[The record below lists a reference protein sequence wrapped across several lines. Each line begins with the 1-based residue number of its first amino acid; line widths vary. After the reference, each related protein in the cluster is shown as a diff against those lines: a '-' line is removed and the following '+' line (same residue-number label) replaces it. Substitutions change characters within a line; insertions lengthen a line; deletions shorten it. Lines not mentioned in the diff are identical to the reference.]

1 MASRFLSSRDIE
13 QFTRFNRELVG
24 DLKRDKDGIIN
35 QLVKIFQISASDTK
49 TNLYGEAVG
58 GVKTFSPG
66 VELPCTIQADD
77 FDFNTDEFGPDLR
90 QTVVYGFMRD
100 TLIEADFRPE
110 IGDIIDWNHA
120 HWEIN
125 SINENQLIG
134 GKYDENFSVVC
145 NTHLIRK
152 RALNIERI
160 RSI

>member
-90 QTVVYGFMRD
+90 QNAVFSFLREQ
-100 TLIEADFRPE
+100 LIDAGLRPE
-110 IGDIIDWNHA
+110 LGDIIDWNLG
-120 HWEIN
+120 HWEVAGL
-125 SINENQLIG
+125 NENQLVG
-134 GKYDENFSVVC
+134 GDYNNNFSVVL
-145 NTHLIRK
+145 NTFLVR
-152 RALNIERI
+152 RSNLQIERI
-160 RSI
+160 RS

>member
-1 MASRFLSSRDIE
+1 MKTDETEYDNSGIQGLEIKDENWIEDIKMV
-13 QFTRFNRELVG
+13 FNEIDFKYPFPDPDTELFYTIIWNKSLEAFDSPREVQVIV
-24 DLKRDKDGIIN
+24 DAED
-35 QLVKIFQISASDTK
+35 QT
-49 TNLYGEAVG
+49 T
-58 GVKTFSPG
+58 T
-66 VELPCTIQADD
+66 
-77 FDFNTDEFGPDLR
+77 TDEFGPDLR
-90 QTVVYGFMRD
+90 QTVVYSFMRD
-100 TLIEADFRPE
+100 TSIEADFRPE

-152 RALNIERI
+152 SALNIERI

>member
-90 QTVVYGFMRD
+90 QTVVYSFMRD

-110 IGDIIDWNHA
+110 IGDITIA
-120 HWEIN
+120 SICEISTILTTDVHTFLGPGSEDDIHTYLSYTN
-125 SINENQLIG
+125 KIPI
-134 GKYDENFSVVC
+134 
-145 NTHLIRK
+145 T
-152 RALNIERI
+152 
-160 RSI
+160 

>member
-1 MASRFLSSRDIE
+1 M
-13 QFTRFNRELVG
+13 
-24 DLKRDKDGIIN
+24 
-35 QLVKIFQISASDTK
+35 
-49 TNLYGEAVG
+49 YGESAKG
-58 GVKTFSPG
+58 KKIYKNGVQMNAL
-66 VELPCTIQADD
+66 VEADD

-90 QTVVYGFMRD
+90 QTVVYSFMRD

-152 RALNIERI
+152 SALNIERI